1 MEERIRWRCC
11 RLTKGGLIGYALIED
26 AAGGYGAAIFSRDA
40 LSVLCGVTTDK
51 ERMLFWC
58 KLLAKGRVRPCH
70 LRDVMENLVCRQ
82 V

>member
-11 RLTKGGLIGYALIED
+11 RLTRCGMVSYMLIESM
-26 AAGGYGAAIFSRDA
+26 AGEYGAAVFSRNA
-40 LSVLCGVTTDK
+40 MSVLRGVTVDK